1 MSGLDSGNRKDYSK
15 YDRMSTES
23 LEELLRLDA
32 ELPNGEES
40 DIDEILYISEVIAKR
55 EKEHP
60 TGRYSEMDVD
70 AAWETFQTEYRPF
83 VTEGR
88 SLYDFDD
95 DEPGSTE
102 TASPAPGTS
111 SPFGKNRI
119 SVRGRRYLGR
129 VASFAAA
136 IAILLGLMTVT
147 AYAMG
152 YDLWGVIAQW
162 TKDTFTFV
170 SASKVSDKENPDA
183 TIALSEGE
191 YGNLQAALDAN
202 GITEQLAPTWIPE
215 GFSVELVTVDRT
227 TDPSITVFQCDY
239 HCDEK
244 WIIVQIILHQD
255 PNNVV
260 YTEWQK
266 SDDSVTEMEYGGC
279 TFYVMKNNQREIA
292 VWSNGPFECY
302 ITADVTSEELIDI
315 IKSIFVRNE

>member
-1 MSGLDSGNRKDYSK
+1 MSGLDSRNSKDYSK

-32 ELPNGEES
+32 ELPNGEGS
-40 DIDEILYISEVIAKR
+40 DIDKILYISEVIAKR

-111 SPFGKNRI
+111 SPFGLNRI
-119 SVRGRRYLGR
+119 SARGRRRLGR
-129 VASFAAA
+129 VVSLVA
-136 IAILLGLMTVT
+136 IIGVLLGFTTVT

-170 SASKVSDKENPDA
+170 SDSKVNDAENPNTA
-183 TIALSEGE
+183 
-191 YGNLQAALDAN
+191 NALDAGEYADLQTALDAY
-202 GITEQLAPTWIPE
+202 GIEAPLAPTWVPD
-215 GFSVELVTVDRT
+215 GFDIKSVNVDDT
-227 TDPSITVFQCDY
+227 SNPKAILFQADY
-239 HCDEK
+239 SSGEQ
-244 WIIVQIILHQD
+244 WIIVQITKHLHSEHAT
-255 PNNVV
+255 

-266 SDDSVTEMEYGGC
+266 NDVDVTALDINNC
-279 TFYVMKNNQREIA
+279 TFYIMTNANRECA
-292 VWSNGPFECY
+292 VWSSGPFECS
-302 ITADVTSEELIDI
+302 IIGDITSEEIVKILE
-315 IKSIFVRNE
+315 SIYN

>member
-32 ELPNGEES
+32 DLPDGEGS
-40 DIDEILYISEVIAKR
+40 DIDEILYILEVIEKR
-55 EKEHP
+55 EEEHP
-60 TGRYSEMDVD
+60 TGRYSEIDVE
-70 AAWETFQTEYRPF
+70 ASWETFQTKYRPF
-83 VTEGR
+83 LTDGR

-95 DEPGSTE
+95 DEPSSTE
-102 TASPAPGTS
+102 AANPAPDTS
-111 SPFGKNRI
+111 SPFGKHHI
-119 SVRGRRYLGR
+119 SARGRRRLGR
-129 VASFAAA
+129 VTSFAAA

-170 SASKVSDKENPDA
+170 SASKVSDEENSNA
-183 TIALSEGE
+183 NIALSEGE
-191 YGNLQAALDAN
+191 YGNLQSALDAY

-215 GFSVELVTVDRT
+215 RFSVELVTVDKT

-239 HCDEK
+239 RCDKE

-255 PNNVV
+255 SNSVV
-260 YTEWQK
+260 YTECK
-266 SDDSVTEMEYGGC
+266 RAMIVSL
-279 TFYVMKNNQREIA
+279 K
-292 VWSNGPFECY
+292 
-302 ITADVTSEELIDI
+302 
-315 IKSIFVRNE
+315 